1 MKSQP
6 DVILIATGSEV
17 KLAVSAG
24 EELKNK
30 YGIKSR
36 IVSMPSTTIF
46 DQQSRDYKEKV
57 VPNQVPKM
65 IIEAG
70 VTDYWWKYKP
80 DVVLGI
86 DKFGESAPEEDVFEA
101 FGISSRTIVDS
112 VLCLLGND
120 RNNLRGSMTVKVAI
134 NGFGRIGRA
143 VLRANFELEPAKRK
157 IQIVAINDLA
167 SPEANAHL
175 TEFDSTHGRFG
186 KVINVFEDAIK

>member
-1 MKSQP
+1 MFGGHQIQPKLLFHGRLHFFKMGLQQFYFPGRNYLVFVEIISLKNISKGGYILIDEKQP
-6 DVILIATGSEV
+6 DVILIGTGSEV

-24 EELKNK
+24 EELKSK

-46 DQQSRDYKEKV
+46 DQQSRVYKEKV
-57 VPNQVPKM
+57 VPNHLPKM

-112 VLCLLGND
+112 VLCLLRND
-120 RNNLRGSMTVKVAI
+120 RNNLRG
-134 NGFGRIGRA
+134 
-143 VLRANFELEPAKRK
+143 
-157 IQIVAINDLA
+157 
-167 SPEANAHL
+167 
-175 TEFDSTHGRFG
+175 
-186 KVINVFEDAIK
+186 